1 MEKIFENLKS
11 EILKRAKSANACTE
25 EYKRAY
31 RAESFSEL
39 IQVIKD
45 NFNFA
50 VSYRVIDAEL
60 IEEYRGQFN
69 ENEVFCNVSVGK
81 GYLLASGNATVE
93 ASGNATVEALGNAT
107 VRASGNATVEA
118 WGNATV
124 EAWGNATVEAS
135 GNATVEALG
144 NATVEASG
152 NATVEAWGNATVE
165 ALGNATVRAWGNA
178 TVEAWGN
185 ATVRAWGNAYT
196 TSYSTIECKL
206 SDKAIYR
213 VRESN
218 IIYYASDDMKFEK
231 Q

>member
-124 EAWGNATVEAS
+124 EAWGNATV
-135 GNATVEALG
+135 
-144 NATVEASG
+144 
-152 NATVEAWGNATVE
+152 
-165 ALGNATVRAWGNA
+165 
-178 TVEAWGN
+178 
-185 ATVRAWGNAYT
+185 RAWGNAYT